1 VILFQLF
8 PSLIVWLGWSFY
20 VLILDEAF
28 WVFWRHDVCFLFL
41 FFPLYKLFQ
50 VHFHAM
56 IHHLG
61 VHSAITFILQIISK
75 STSMIH
81 HLAFIAAT
89 ACVSIIHHLAFIVCH
104 CLCIDQLI
112 QIFIKFISRFHSSCL
127 PCLFVGFLSFQVYEP
142 SAVPI
147 NLTFNAVPTSL
158 STSLQFQSHHVSF
171 ANISSSCLRL
181 ASSTPCVFHCLNCPA
196 LCSCP
201 CLLPPPTLPR
211 PLVHFHEP
219 KKVSPTQDWDQKFST
234 LGFRGSITSSV
245 LLLIHSSP
253 STCLRS
259 SSWLP

>member
-1 VILFQLF
+1 MTF
-8 PSLIVWLGWSFY
+8 
-20 VLILDEAF
+20 
-28 WVFWRHDVCFLFL
+28 VFCSCSFLF
-41 FFPLYKLFQ
+41 
-50 VHFHAM
+50 
-56 IHHLG
+56 
-61 VHSAITFILQIISK
+61 LQIIS
-75 STSMIH
+75 SPLPCRDTSPWRSFSHYFYFTNYFKVYFHAMIH

-181 ASSTPCVFHCLNCPA
+181 ASSTPCVFHCLNCPCA
-196 LCSCP
+196 LFLS
-201 CLLPPPTLPR
+201 L
-211 PLVHFHEP
+211 
-219 KKVSPTQDWDQKFST
+219 SSAST
-234 LGFRGSITSSV
+234 YFA
-245 LLLIHSSP
+245 
-253 STCLRS
+253 
-259 SSWLP
+259 